1 MELKK
6 DLKFIDVF
14 SIATGAMIS
23 SGIFI
28 LPGIAFARVGPAV
41 FLSYLLAGILALTGA
56 FSIAE
61 LSSAMPK
68 AGGDYFFITR
78 SLGPAFGTVS
88 GLLSWFALSLKTAF
102 AIIGISEILYVFWGW
117 NLIFSALLMTA
128 IFLII
133 NIIGVKESGKFEVMI
148 VMSLLAIILFYLFK
162 GFPNVEI
169 IKFQDFAPE
178 GVNSI
183 FMTAGFVFVAYGG
196 LLKIA
201 SIAEEIDSPKRTIP
215 LGLFSSL
222 FVVTILYSLITI
234 ITVGTVEPGTLRNSI
249 TPIADSASVFLGKPG
264 VILLT
269 IAALLAFI
277 STGNAG
283 IMAASR
289 YPFALSRDKLLPE
302 FISRVNRRSKT
313 PIVSILITGLLIS
326 LSFLLQLDILV
337 KTASTVVIMTYI
349 LSQASI
355 IILRE
360 SKLANYR
367 PSYRA
372 PLYPWI
378 QIISIVLFLLLIV
391 DMGLSVILI
400 SCGLVLSGTIFY
412 LFYGRKKYNQEYAL
426 LDFISRILNRKFVSD
441 NLNSELKQI
450 LSERDDIE
458 FDRFDHLVNDAVY
471 QDLDGCLNR
480 TELFQKIADSLSK
493 RMNIPAD
500 KLYQLLENRE
510 TETSTAITDFIA
522 VPHIVVKGKN
532 LFEMAIIR
540 CKKGVRFSD
549 KHPAVKAIFVL
560 AGSADERNFHLKALS
575 AIAQISMR
583 SDFQKLWMLAGNT
596 NELRDIIH
604 LAERHR
610 H

>member
-6 DLKFIDVF
+6 DLKVIDVF
-14 SIATGAMIS
+14 SISTGAMIS

-117 NLIFSALLMTA
+117 NLIFSALLLTA

-133 NIIGVKESGKFEVMI
+133 NILGVKESGKFEVII

-169 IKFQDFAPE
+169 IKFQDFAPR
-178 GVNSI
+178 GINSI
-183 FMTAGFVFVAYGG
+183 FMTSGFVFVAYGG

-234 ITVGTVEPGTLRNSI
+234 VAVGTVEPGTLRNSI

-269 IAALLAFI
+269 IAALLAFV

-283 IMAASR
+283 ILAASR

-313 PIVSILITGLLIS
+313 PVVSILITGLLIS

-337 KTASTVVIMTYI
+337 KTASTVVILTYI

-360 SKLANYR
+360 SKLTNYR

-400 SCGLVLSGTIFY
+400 SSGLILSGTIFY
-412 LFYGRKKYNQEYAL
+412 LLYGRKKYNQEYAL
-426 LDFISRILNRKFVSD
+426 LDFIGRILNRKFVSD

-500 KLYQLLENRE
+500 KLFQLLENRE
-510 TETSTAITDFIA
+510 AESSTAITDFIA
-522 VPHIVVKGKN
+522 VPHIIVEGKN

-549 KHPAVKAIFVL
+549 EHPAVKAIFVL

>member
-1 MELKK
+1 VELKK
-6 DLKFIDVF
+6 DLKVIDVF

-41 FLSYLLAGILALTGA
+41 FLSYLLAGVLALAGA

-133 NIIGVKESGKFEVMI
+133 NILGVKESAKFEVII

-169 IKFQDFAPE
+169 IKFQDFAPR
-178 GVNSI
+178 GLNSI
-183 FMTAGFVFVAYGG
+183 FTTAGFVFVAYGG

-337 KTASTVVIMTYI
+337 KTASTVVILTYI

-391 DMGLSVILI
+391 DMGLLVILI
-400 SCGLVLSGTIFY
+400 SSGLILSGTIFY
-412 LFYGRKKYNQEYAL
+412 LLYGRKKYNQEYAL
-426 LDFISRILNRKFVSD
+426 LDFIGRILNRKFVSD

-500 KLYQLLENRE
+500 KLFQLLENRE
-510 TETSTAITDFIA
+510 AESSTAITDFIA
-522 VPHIVVKGKN
+522 VPHIIVEGKN
-532 LFEMAIIR
+532 LFEMVIVR
-540 CKKGVRFSD
+540 CKKGVWFSD
-549 KHPAVKAIFVL
+549 EHPAVKAIFVL
-560 AGSADERNFHLKALS
+560 AGSDDERNFHLKALS

-583 SDFQKLWMLAGNT
+583 TDFQKLWMLAGNT

>member
-6 DLKFIDVF
+6 DLKVIDVF

-41 FLSYLLAGILALTGA
+41 FLSYLLAGVLALAGA

-169 IKFQDFAPE
+169 IKFQNFAPR
-178 GVNSI
+178 GLNSI

-337 KTASTVVIMTYI
+337 KTASTVVILTYI

-400 SCGLVLSGTIFY
+400 SSGLILSGTIFY
-412 LFYGRKKYNQEYAL
+412 LLYGRKKYNQEYAL
-426 LDFISRILNRKFVSD
+426 LDFIGRILNRKFVSD
-441 NLNSELKQI
+441 NLNIELKQI

-480 TELFQKIADSLSK
+480 AELFQKIADSLSK

-500 KLYQLLENRE
+500 KLFQLLENRE
-510 TETSTAITDFIA
+510 AESSTAITDFIA
-522 VPHIVVKGKN
+522 VPHIVVEGKN

-549 KHPAVKAIFVL
+549 EHPAVKAIFVL